1 METLLSIIG
10 SGAFVSIVTYLLTRQ
25 KGQQEVRKLK
35 AEAQGDELD
44 NYRKMREII
53 QLELQPY
60 IDRIAHLEQKNS
72 TLEMKLIDLKA
83 SVCTDI
89 NCPNR
94 K

>member
-1 METLLSIIG
+1 
-10 SGAFVSIVTYLLTRQ
+10 
-25 KGQQEVRKLK
+25 
-35 AEAQGDELD
+35 
-44 NYRKMREII
+44 MREII

-72 TLEMKLIDLKA
+72 TLELKLIDLKA